1 MLRKLRIGLGLFILA
16 VSILFLAWGF
26 WPVQRELRVRPV
38 SGTPGSAGPEKRG
51 LTLLY
56 PPKIRAG
63 DTGVVRLTLDVDALK
78 DIFPATRDR
87 GSTHFYD
94 TYTIIAEARFD
105 LPGMSVRPSD
115 LISAPVAQGQ
125 TAVFYWTLRPVEAGH
140 VRGTIWLYLRTVDK
154 QTGEESRETISAQ
167 IVEIESVKFIGLLA
181 NRARAIGLVGVVI
194 GLFLSL
200 PFFGALARI
209 FILKRSEIS

>member
-63 DTGVVRLTLDVDALK
+63 DTGVVRLTLDVDDL
-78 DIFPATRDR
+78 FPAADDT
-87 GSTHFYD
+87 GSSHFYD
-94 TYTIIAEARFD
+94 THTVIAEARFD
-105 LPGMSVRPSD
+105 LPGISVRPSD
-115 LISAPVAQGQ
+115 LISAPVALGQ

-140 VRGTIWLYLRTVDK
+140 VLGTIWLYLRTVDK

-181 NRARAIGLVGVVI
+181 NRVRAIGLVGVVI